1 MKACVLASG
10 SKGNSTYI
18 ETEHHKMLIDLGT
31 SSLYVEKKLKELNV
45 NPGQIDSIFI
55 THTHVD
61 HISGLRVFLKK
72 YHPTIYLSEKMK
84 AELEQQLTYSKYQV
98 LEKNQV
104 IDDLS
109 IQVFKT
115 SHDTDDSNG
124 YLIEESGHSLVYIT
138 DTGYLNMKYHKL
150 LENKNL
156 YIIES
161 NHDIKMLMDGHY
173 PYHIKQRI
181 LGDKGH
187 LSNKDCSY
195 YLSHLIGSDTKNV
208 VLIHLSED
216 NNRPE
221 LALET
226 LQSTL
231 EESGINHPK
240 IYISS
245 QKEKTEMIEV

>member
-1 MKACVLASG
+1 
-10 SKGNSTYI
+10 
-18 ETEHHKMLIDLGT
+18 MLIDLGT

-124 YLIEESGHSLVYIT
+124 YLIEES
-138 DTGYLNMKYHKL
+138 
-150 LENKNL
+150 
-156 YIIES
+156 
-161 NHDIKMLMDGHY
+161 
-173 PYHIKQRI
+173 P
-181 LGDKGH
+181 
-187 LSNKDCSY
+187 
-195 YLSHLIGSDTKNV
+195 
-208 VLIHLSED
+208 
-216 NNRPE
+216 
-221 LALET
+221 
-226 LQSTL
+226 
-231 EESGINHPK
+231 
-240 IYISS
+240 
-245 QKEKTEMIEV
+245 